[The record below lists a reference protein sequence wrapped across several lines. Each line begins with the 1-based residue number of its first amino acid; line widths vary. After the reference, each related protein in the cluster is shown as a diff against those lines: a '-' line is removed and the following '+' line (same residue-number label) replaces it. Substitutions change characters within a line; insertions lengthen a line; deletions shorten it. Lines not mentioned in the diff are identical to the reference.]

1 MTVEQTPLKDCLLIK
16 PDVFRD
22 ERGSFLES
30 YHHQRFQTETGL
42 NIHFV
47 QDNQSV
53 SQKGTLRGLHF
64 QTGNSAQAKLVRTIV
79 GEIMDVAVDLR
90 KDSPSYGKHFKT
102 FLSGDNN
109 HQLFVPRGFAHGF
122 LVLSEMAVFAYKC
135 DNYYDK
141 SSEGGIIYNDKSLGI
156 DWGFPEEELVLSEK
170 DKNLPGFEEI
180 PFSF

>member
-30 YHHQRFQTETGL
+30 YHHKRFKGETGL
-42 NIHFV
+42 DIDFV

-64 QTGNSAQAKLVRTIV
+64 QIGQAAQAKLVRTIV
-79 GEIMDVAVDLR
+79 GEIMDVVVDLR
-90 KDSPSYGKHFKT
+90 KDSPSFGKHFKT
-102 FLSGDNN
+102 ILSGDNN

-141 SSEGGIIYNDKSLGI
+141 PSEAGIIFNDKTLAI
-156 DWGFPEEELVLSEK
+156 DWGYPEEELVLSEK
-170 DKNLPGFEEI
+170 DKNLPGFENLKL
-180 PFSF
+180 SF